1 MSVTSRLLHMRPFA
15 TQHAAVRKPAQD
27 SSAGLIAIGF
37 AAMVV
42 ISGLYVM
49 INGVN

>member
-15 TQHAAVRKPAQD
+15 TQHAAVRKPGQE
-27 SSAGLIAIGF
+27 SSAGLIVIGF
-37 AAMVV
+37 VAMVV
-42 ISGLYVM
+42 ISGIYVL